1 MISIAK
7 TPKDAVRELANRY
20 DVKLSTESFNILTSM
35 MHSERYRHRT
45 MIMEPGETCS
55 TLFFITKGLIRI
67 YNVNAEADELTCE
80 ILHENDVFLLEQCL
94 FSGMPS
100 DFHVQTLEP
109 TTLYGID
116 FPTLRTLAD
125 IHPDINQLLY
135 NILTQDILQKNDYLN
150 TLYLHPKD
158 RYSHLLETNS
168 EVVRRTPLKYIA
180 SYLRMA
186 PETLSRVRNT
196 MLI

>member
-7 TPKDAVRELANRY
+7 TPKDAVRELAHRY
-20 DVKLSTESFNILTSM
+20 DVKLSTESSNILISM
-35 MHSERYRHRT
+35 MHSERFRHRS
-45 MIMEPGETCS
+45 MIMKPNDSCS

-67 YNVNAEADELTCE
+67 YDVNEEQDEQTRD
-80 ILHENDVFLLEQCL
+80 ILHEHDVLLMEQCL
-94 FSGMPS
+94 FSDMQS
-100 DFHVQTLEP
+100 TFYVQTLEP
-109 TTLYGID
+109 TILYGID
-116 FPTLRTLAD
+116 FTTLKALAD
-125 IHPDINQLLY
+125 THPDINQLLY
-135 NILTQDILQKNDYLN
+135 KILAQDILQKDDYLN

-158 RYSHLLETNS
+158 RYTHLLKTNS